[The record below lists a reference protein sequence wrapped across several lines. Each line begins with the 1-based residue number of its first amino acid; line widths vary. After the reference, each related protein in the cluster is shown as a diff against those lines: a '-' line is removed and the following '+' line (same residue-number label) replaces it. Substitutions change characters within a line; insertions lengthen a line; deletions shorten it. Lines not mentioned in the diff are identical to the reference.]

1 MAEYGGSVEVTLQ
14 LVGVSETM
22 RQLKRVERQTLVTT
36 EKMARGFD
44 RANVAIDG
52 MARSLAPLASL
63 AGGVGFASL
72 VFQIQQIGKESQNAG
87 RQLQFL
93 TAEYNETAKATQAVA
108 RVSAVLNVST
118 LEATKGL
125 SKLYAALRP
134 TGLEL
139 EQIEILF
146 VGFTKAARRGGATT
160 AEAASGLLQLKQ
172 AFGAGRLSGDELRSV
187 LEAMPAASVAI
198 AEAFDQ
204 VNGTTGTTVG
214 QLKELGSQGKIT
226 NDVLF
231 AAAKNLASLDV
242 AAPTNLEGLS
252 KAFENFAENVAKAIG
267 PAVVDGLAGLA
278 AAISYVSEVF
288 AENRDTIISTIK
300 QVGNFIGIA
309 LKLVAAIKIV
319 SAVIKVWRLRTL
331 ALAKAK
337 ALLQA
342 FSGPAGWAALAT
354 GAAVYAGISAT
365 IGKAGES
372 IAKTADKIGEKN
384 KKLKED
390 FKNMLGTVNAPPS
403 TTNTALAKTAE
414 ELKVVNAELKRSEA
428 LAMEQAKSLYG
439 PSTLKV
445 MESRVKLAQAER
457 TAQEANAKLAATNKK
472 DKNFSKLD
480 EAAKNA
486 ANASLIAAEE
496 TARVLKEAYKEAKET
511 ALSAADALGKAK
523 TDRASQ
529 LFGDGGINQ
538 YLSERQKQGRQ
549 NQGAKLQF
557 EEFRKIRAELARSL
571 GGGAGR
577 QIARTNFTGGTQ
589 ESRFAARQKFIDSAR
604 EELYGQKALITA
616 QQDLTKAINDLNTTV
631 AKGGNSALEQSNKEL
646 MASIGELTN
655 KDWSVKVDAQ
665 VVDGSIKIQN
675 ALS

>member
-1 MAEYGGSVEVTLQ
+1 
-14 LVGVSETM
+14 M
-22 RQLKRVERQTLVTT
+22 RQLKKFERQALVTT
-36 EKMARGFD
+36 EKLKRGFD
-44 RANVAIDG
+44 SANVAING
-52 MARSLAPLASL
+52 MARSLAPLAAL

-72 VFQIQQIGKESQNAG
+72 AFQIQQIGKESQNAG

-93 TAEYNETAKATQAVA
+93 TAEYGETAKATEAVA

-118 LEATKGL
+118 LQATQGL
-125 SKLYAALRP
+125 SKLYGALRP

-172 AFGAGRLSGDELRSV
+172 AFSAGRLSGDELRSV

-198 AEAFDQ
+198 AQAFDQ

-231 AAAKNLASLDV
+231 AAAKNLASLDI

-278 AAISYVSEVF
+278 AAITYVSEVF
-288 AENRDTIISTIK
+288 AENRDTIVSTIK
-300 QVGNFIGIA
+300 QVGKFIGIA

-319 SAVIKVWRLRTL
+319 ATIMKVWRLRTL
-331 ALAKAK
+331 ALAKAQ
-337 ALLQA
+337 AFLQA
-342 FSGPAGWAALAT
+342 MAGPAGIASLVA
-354 GAAVYAGISAT
+354 GAAVYAGISAA
-365 IGKAGES
+365 IGKAGDS
-372 IAKTADKIGEKN
+372 ISKTADKIGEKN

-390 FKNMLGTVNAPPS
+390 FKNMLSTVNAPPS
-403 TTNTALAKTAE
+403 TTNTALAKAAE

-428 LAMEQAKSLYG
+428 LAMEQAKGIYG

-445 MESRVKLAQAER
+445 MQARVKLAQAER
-457 TAQEANAKLAATNKK
+457 AAQEANAKLGATNQK
-472 DKNFSKLD
+472 DKNYSKLNA
-480 EAAKNA
+480 AAKDA
-486 ANASLIAAEE
+486 ANASLVAAEE
-496 TARVLKEAYKEAKET
+496 AARVLKEAYKEAKET
-511 ALSAADALGKAK
+511 ALGAADALGKAK

-529 LFGDGGINQ
+529 LFGNDGINQ
-538 YLSERQKQGRQ
+538 YLGADEKASRQRSGI
-549 NQGAKLQF
+549 KLQL
-557 EEFRKIRAELARSL
+557 EEFRKLRSELAKSL
-571 GGGAGR
+571 GGRAGMQIR
-577 QIARTNFTGGTQ
+577 QTNFAGQ
-589 ESRFAARQKFIDSAR
+589 NSESAFASRQKFIDNAR

-616 QQDLTKAINDLNTTV
+616 QQDLTQAINDLNTTV
-631 AKGGNSALEQSNKEL
+631 AKGGDSALAASNEQL
-646 MASIGELTN
+646 IQSITGLTN
-655 KDWSVKVDAQ
+655 KDWGVKVDAQ
-665 VVDGSIKIQN
+665 ITDGTIQIQN

>member
-1 MAEYGGSVEVTLQ
+1 MAEYGGKVEVRLE
-14 LVGVSETM
+14 LLGVSVTM
-22 RQLKRVERQTLVTT
+22 RQLKKFERQALVTT
-36 EKMARGFD
+36 EKLKRGFD
-44 RANVAIDG
+44 QANVAING
-52 MARSLAPLASL
+52 MARSLAPLAAL

-72 VFQIQQIGKESQNAG
+72 AFQIQQIGKESQNAG

-93 TAEYNETAKATQAVA
+93 TAEYNETAKATASVA

-118 LEATKGL
+118 LQATQGL
-125 SKLYAALRP
+125 SKLYGALRP

-139 EQIEILF
+139 EQIEVLF

-172 AFGAGRLSGDELRSV
+172 AFSAGRLSGDELRSV

-198 AEAFDQ
+198 AQAFDE

-231 AAAKNLASLDV
+231 KAAKNLASLDI

-288 AENRDTIISTIK
+288 AENRDTIVSTIK
-300 QVGNFIGIA
+300 QVGNFIGTA

-319 SAVIKVWRLRTL
+319 AGVIKLWRLRTL

-342 FSGPAGWAALAT
+342 FSGPLGVASLLA
-354 GAAVYAGISAT
+354 GAAAYAGVSAAV
-365 IGKAGES
+365 GKAGEEIS
-372 IAKTADKIGEKN
+372 KTADKIGEKN

-390 FKNMLGTVNAPPS
+390 FKNMLSTVASPPS
-403 TTNTALAKTAE
+403 TTNTALAKAAE

-428 LAMEQAKSLYG
+428 LAMEQAKGIYG

-457 TAQEANAKLAATNKK
+457 AAQEANAKLGATNKK

-480 EAAKNA
+480 AAAKDA
-486 ANASLIAAEE
+486 ANASLLAAEE

-538 YLSERQKQGRQ
+538 YLDSGQKRSRQAAGVELQKQ
-549 NQGAKLQF
+549 
-557 EEFRKIRAELARSL
+557 EFRKIKAELAKSL
-571 GGGAGR
+571 GGSAGQKISGLR
-577 QIARTNFTGGTQ
+577 VSGGSQ
-589 ESRFAARQKFIDSAR
+589 ESQFALRQKFIENAR
-604 EELYGQKALITA
+604 EELYGKKALITA
-616 QQDLTKAINDLNTTV
+616 QQELTAAITDLNTTV
-631 AKGGNSALEQSNKEL
+631 AKGGDSVLAKSNEKLIE
-646 MASIGELTN
+646 SITGLTN
-655 KDWSVKVDAQ
+655 KDWGVKVDAQ
-665 VVDGSIKIQN
+665 VTDGTIQIQN